1 MGNISMSKKELERLP
16 ILERVIRGELTQ
28 KKASEAM
35 RISLRQVKRVCKR
48 YKTEGVAGLIH
59 LSRGKSSGRKIKEGI
74 LQEVLEMIVDEE
86 FEGFGPTLLQEA
98 LKEERGIEV
107 SREWLRQRMMQ
118 VGTWSGKKAK
128 RVKIHPRRRRRSRE
142 GELIQIDGSYEYWL
156 EERGPRCCLL
166 VCIDDATSKIMAMRF
181 AKHETTEDYLDLMR
195 AYVQQY
201 GKPLALY
208 SDRHTIFKA
217 PKGEVDGRCSQ
228 FGRAMKEIGIELI
241 HARSPQAKGRVERA
255 NGTLQDRLIK
265 KMRRHRISN
274 MEEANRFLEE
284 YREEH
289 NQRFSRKAEDGED
302 AHVELPK
309 SLDLSRIFVI
319 QERRKISKSGSIQY
333 GNLIYQIDLKGR
345 ERRMVG
351 RTINVLKDSSGQ
363 IRIEYEG
370 EQLRHSIY
378 EEKPFEKTVVDH
390 KELEVLEKK
399 RPMTAIAR
407 HRRKIACNF

>member
-1 MGNISMSKKELERLP
+1 
-16 ILERVIRGELTQ
+16 
-28 KKASEAM
+28 
-35 RISLRQVKRVCKR
+35 
-48 YKTEGVAGLIH
+48 
-59 LSRGKSSGRKIKEGI
+59 
-74 LQEVLEMIVDEE
+74 
-86 FEGFGPTLLQEA
+86 
-98 LKEERGIEV
+98 
-107 SREWLRQRMMQ
+107 
-118 VGTWSGKKAK
+118 
-128 RVKIHPRRRRRSRE
+128 
-142 GELIQIDGSYEYWL
+142 
-156 EERGPRCCLL
+156 
-166 VCIDDATSKIMAMRF
+166 
-181 AKHETTEDYLDLMR
+181 
-195 AYVQQY
+195 
-201 GKPLALY
+201 
-208 SDRHTIFKA
+208 
-217 PKGEVDGRCSQ
+217 
-228 FGRAMKEIGIELI
+228 MKEIGIELI

>member
-1 MGNISMSKKELERLP
+1 
-16 ILERVIRGELTQ
+16 
-28 KKASEAM
+28 M

-378 EEKPFEKTVVDH
+378 EEEPFEKTVVDH